1 MPGFTPIN
9 APVVAQATIVA
20 DNETA
25 AARSLKSNTR
35 QITQDVIISQ
45 AEQQT
50 LDGTAQTSKKPRKAP
65 GRGKKRS
72 RKDSHDAP
80 QKRRKS
86 RSVTESMTVTKPGAS
101 STKAAS
107 DAVTGKRRSST
118 DRATAQSHCNEDL
131 DDALDDAL
139 FDDLDQAPRVV
150 QHETRPVSLYAHPT
164 TMSSGNSCETR
175 TTMQQVRGAPLGTSS
190 IYTNVDASPY
200 TTLTVGTA
208 NPRRHHVNMKLPAPP
223 ESETDHAGNI
233 ASSDSAKHVQQQCP
247 SVAPMPSSIAPQTSS
262 LPARSDYVSCPV
274 TANGIELAI
283 LLSEDEFSDFEE
295 PPIRSIYAMETS
307 RSATPPP
314 RNRALNKRE
323 VSQNESYG
331 GALFSQS
338 ERDLLDSLNSKTSDH
353 TPAVRTPFPT
363 PILDRS
369 PLFGV
374 TNAVALRTC
383 FRVGEAVNAGCQAV
397 RMNKNV
403 MLELYARVTCSHREP
418 KPARKQVF
426 EIHDLYHDHPPHLQ
440 GTFDLWDQ
448 STLWE
453 LDSRPFLTIG
463 PGGMLARMIARMKR
477 DGTKWRL
484 EILNIWQA
492 GWDDVEHVAGIYVKS
507 DGMPDLDD

>member
-9 APVVAQATIVA
+9 VPIAAQPATVA

-25 AARSLKSNTR
+25 AARSLSSNTR
-35 QITQDVIISQ
+35 QITQDVIITQ

-50 LDGTAQTSKKPRKAP
+50 LDSTAQKSKKPRKTP
-65 GRGKKRS
+65 GRGKKRP

-80 QKRRKS
+80 QKRCKS
-86 RSVTESMTVTKPGAS
+86 GSVAESMTVTKPGVS

-118 DRATAQSHCNEDL
+118 YRAETQSHCHEDL

-139 FDDLDQAPRVV
+139 FDDFDQAPRVV

-164 TMSSGNSCETR
+164 TMSSGNAYQTR
-175 TTMQQVRGAPLGTSS
+175 TTMQQVSGAPLDDTG
-190 IYTNVDASPY
+190 
-200 TTLTVGTA
+200 
-208 NPRRHHVNMKLPAPP
+208 
-223 ESETDHAGNI
+223 
-233 ASSDSAKHVQQQCP
+233 
-247 SVAPMPSSIAPQTSS
+247 VAI
-262 LPARSDYVSCPV
+262 V
-274 TANGIELAI
+274 
-283 LLSEDEFSDFEE
+283 LSEDDFSDFEE
-295 PPIRSIYAMETS
+295 PAIRSIYAMETIRPAS
-307 RSATPPP
+307 PPL
-314 RNRALNKRE
+314 RDRALNKRNVDE
-323 VSQNESYG
+323 NESYG

-338 ERDLLDSLNSKTSDH
+338 ERDLLDSLKSTTNDH
-353 TPAVRTPFPT
+353 VPVMRTPFPT

-374 TNAVALRTC
+374 TNAVTLRTC

-403 MLELYARVTCSHREP
+403 ILELYARVTRSHRGP

-440 GTFDLWDQ
+440 GSFDLWDQ

-453 LDSRPFLTIG
+453 LDSRPFLTAG
-463 PGGMLARMIARMKR
+463 PEGMLARMIARMKR
-477 DGTKWRL
+477 DGMKWRL
-484 EILNIWQA
+484 EILSIWQA
-492 GWDDVEHVAGIYVKS
+492 DWDDVEHVAGIYAKS
-507 DGMPDLDD
+507 DGIPGLDD